1 MKREETNKAVRLD
14 VVALSVLVL
23 GTGCIFE

>member
-14 VVALSVLVL
+14 VAALSVLVL
-23 GTGCIFE
+23 GTVCIFE